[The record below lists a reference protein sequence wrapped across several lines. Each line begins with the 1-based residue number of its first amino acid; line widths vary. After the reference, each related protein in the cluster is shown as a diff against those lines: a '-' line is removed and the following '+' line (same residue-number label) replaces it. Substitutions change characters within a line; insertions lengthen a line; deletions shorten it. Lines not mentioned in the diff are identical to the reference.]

1 MKPQQDQRL
10 TEVIA
15 QTILRMKLR
24 GVAPARIRSM
34 QQMWDTLLNSE
45 KQVTSE

>member
-10 TEVIA
+10 TEVIS

-34 QQMWDTLLNSE
+34 QIMWDMLLQSE
-45 KQVTSE
+45 NKATSE